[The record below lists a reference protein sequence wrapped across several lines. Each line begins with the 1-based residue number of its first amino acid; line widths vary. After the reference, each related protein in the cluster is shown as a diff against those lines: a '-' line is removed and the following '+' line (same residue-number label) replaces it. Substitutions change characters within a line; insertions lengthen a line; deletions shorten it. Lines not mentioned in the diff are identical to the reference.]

1 MEEAILVKVTIDY
14 LSYLY
19 NREKMPNQLIW
30 AFFGACYSFDG
41 KIVGTNDPL
50 ERRDI
55 REYTI
60 KSQNHKRHVWCC
72 LL

>member
-1 MEEAILVKVTIDY
+1 
-14 LSYLY
+14 
-19 NREKMPNQLIW
+19 MPNQLFW

-41 KIVGTNDPL
+41 KIVETNDPL

-60 KSQNHKRHVWCC
+60 KSQNHKRHVWCS